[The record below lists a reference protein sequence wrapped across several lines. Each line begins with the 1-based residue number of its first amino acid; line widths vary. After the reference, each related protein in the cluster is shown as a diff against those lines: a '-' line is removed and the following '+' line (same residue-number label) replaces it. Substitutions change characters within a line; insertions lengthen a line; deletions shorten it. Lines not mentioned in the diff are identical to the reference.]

1 VIFDHRWTSE
11 RLSRRFIAPLM
22 LVAIQICTS
31 LPAHAIFGGDSA
43 LGDSRIVA
51 LVSPRDNPRAACSA
65 GLITN
70 QIVVT
75 AAHCLGNVG
84 KTYVQQEYSP
94 SDLWVAPPGVDLNVL
109 DRNLNVQ
116 VLRVII
122 SPGYNNTWDPERGIS
137 ISQKDDIAFLFLASP
152 LVSSYTIPI
161 ATASDVENIKKKRS
175 MITHLGYGN
184 EDVNSADGKPY
195 SVSLQAYATGASRY
209 KTIAVENKTIATQE
223 IGTAALCPGDSGSP
237 WYTTINGVEKIVAI
251 TVSASGCRGAGSGA
265 GGTMGTLI
273 YPYMPMIQPEWAK
286 FQTDLPGLLAT
297 AQATGASAVDY
308 SLPLIQ
314 RSGGCDAYVQATLQ
328 TFKNNKWKDFMPA
341 QGWARVA
348 TCPASNPYQ
357 PWIRAN
363 LPDGTQIR
371 WHIYSLGNWDFFT
384 KPYAY
389 TNTGEANSGVSSS
402 GNVVTTPINQVAPTP
417 TNKQKTT
424 VVPKSMK
431 SITCMKGKLSKVVK
445 GIAPKCPTG
454 YTKKK

>member
-22 LVAIQICTS
+22 LVAVQICTS
-31 LPAHAIFGGDSA
+31 LPAHAIYGGDSA

-286 FQTDLPGLLAT
+286 FQTDLPGFLAT

-348 TCPASNPYQ
+348 TCPATNPYQ

-389 TNTGEANSGVSSS
+389 TNTGEANSGVSTN

>member
-1 VIFDHRWTSE
+1 MRSKQKWWSKKGTLRLIAFSLILGLNIFS
-11 RLSRRFIAPLM
+11 LSQ
-22 LVAIQICTS
+22 VQ
-31 LPAHAIFGGDSA
+31 AIFGGDSA
-43 LGDSRIVA
+43 LGDPRIVA

-84 KTYVQQEYSP
+84 KTYLQQEYSP

-122 SPGYNNTWDPERGIS
+122 SPGYNNTWDPDRSIS
-137 ISQKDDIAFLFLASP
+137 ISEKDDIAFLFLASP

-161 ATASDVENIKKKRS
+161 AAASDVENIKKKRS

-195 SVSLQAYATGASRY
+195 SVSLRAYATSASRY
-209 KTIAVENKTIATQE
+209 KTIALENRTIATQE
-223 IGTAALCPGDSGSP
+223 IGTAALCPGDSGGP

-251 TVSASGCRGAGSGA
+251 TVSASGCRGAGSGS

-286 FQTDLPGLLAT
+286 FKTDLPGLLAT

-314 RSGGCDAYVQATLQ
+314 RTGGCDAYVQATLQ

-341 QGWARVA
+341 QGWARA
-348 TCPASNPYQ
+348 ANCPATNPYQ

-389 TNTGEANSGVSSS
+389 TNTGEANSGVSTN

-424 VVPKSMK
+424 VAPKPIK
-431 SITCMKGKLSKVVK
+431 SITCIKGKLSKVVE